1 MLTAIKQGSSGD
13 VVKVA
18 QYLTGYAKRKEASGN
33 YDANFVAYMCA
44 WQGKFKLTPNGE
56 IGTETWQMIA
66 KSAPVCSTSK
76 NKTSAA
82 SCAVQLLVGKLTVD
96 GIYGTK
102 TKKAVAAYQSAN
114 GLTADGICGP
124 KTWSA
129 LIVGSD
135 SGTEPGEVKDKAINK
150 CVHYLQWDS
159 RWKNVKYSTHTSKQT
174 IGNSGCGTT
183 SMAMILATVVNKSI
197 TPVETSALAV
207 ANGYRTYS
215 NGTAWGFYEFCF
227 KKYSGFSKFITTS
240 SVTTLKAALAQGA
253 LAVCSMNNGD
263 GHFWTSSGHFIVAIG
278 YDSKGYI
285 YANDPNKKTCP
296 RKQLSSK
303 FSKCL
308 KQAFIF
314 WPGKTQ

>member
-1 MLTAIKQGSSGD
+1 MLATIKQGSGGNT
-13 VVKVA
+13 VKAA
-18 QYLTGYAKRKEASGN
+18 QYLTGYSRRKEASGN
-33 YDANFVAYMCA
+33 YDANFVAYMCS
-44 WQGKFKLTPNGE
+44 WQSKYKLTPDGE
-56 IGTETWQMIA
+56 IGTDTWKMIA
-66 KSAPVCSTSK
+66 EKAPTCSTSK

-82 SCAVQLLVGKLTVD
+82 TCAVQLLIGNLTVD

-114 GLTADGICGP
+114 GLKADGICGA
-124 KTWSA
+124 KTWAA
-129 LIVGSD
+129 LIVGSE
-135 SGTEPGEVKDKAINK
+135 SSVEPSAVKDKVINT

-159 RWKNVKYSTHTSKQT
+159 KWKNVKYSTHTSKQT

-183 SMAMILATVVNKSI
+183 SMAMILATVVDKSI

-207 ANGYRTYS
+207 ENGYRTYS
-215 NGTAWGFYEFCF
+215 SGTAWGFYEFCF

-253 LAVCSMNNGD
+253 LAVCSMNNND
-263 GHFWTSSGHFIVAIG
+263 SCFWTTSGHFVVAIG

-314 WPGKTQ
+314 WPSK